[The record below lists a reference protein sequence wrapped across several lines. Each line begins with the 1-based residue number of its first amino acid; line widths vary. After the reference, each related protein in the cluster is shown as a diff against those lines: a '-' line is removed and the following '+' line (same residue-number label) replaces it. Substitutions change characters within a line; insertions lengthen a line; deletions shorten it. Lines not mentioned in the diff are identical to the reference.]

1 MQQGTDLL
9 TQLAQIR
16 ERQGKEPLPNPGF
29 IQGFGENDPPS
40 PPPPVMVPG
49 AIGDDEEPWVEAPK
63 DGPTGATHYV
73 AKTPDFKRQT
83 ASQARAEMG
92 LSEEMVI
99 PQFKL
104 VVMDGAATY
113 AGHACILDQADQ
125 DRIAEIVVKAVKRD
139 LDAQLQTIA
148 PESSG
153 SPSESSQKAKRG
165 RGRPRKHPLTKD
177 GRYVVPGGEPGA

>member
-49 AIGDDEEPWVEAPK
+49 GLEDTDVPE
-63 DGPTGATHYV
+63 PTGATHFISKV
-73 AKTPDFKRQT
+73 TPGRPTGVGPISED
-83 ASQARAEMG
+83 EMI
-92 LSEEMVI
+92 V

-104 VVMDGAATY
+104 VVMDAAAQY
-113 AGHACILDQADQ
+113 LGHATMLSEEDQNLIRQ
-125 DRIAEIVVKAVKRD
+125 VIVKSVKRD
-139 LDAQLQTIA
+139 LDAAVA
-148 PESSG
+148 PG
-153 SPSESSQKAKRG
+153 SPTEPLGASPVAKRG
-165 RGRPRKHPLTKD
+165 RGRPRKHP
-177 GRYVVPGGEPGA
+177 VAE